1 MLTYFDFDP
10 NFPLHLFAPLAII
23 SKDQFLMNVCVRY
36 FPSQEVNMLFMK
48 RSILLGAVFYL
59 LVFAA
64 TFTGVLWADN
74 GISPAQ
80 EQEFTDARGA
90 LETARNAQAE
100 KFAPSY
106 MKLAEEF
113 LQTAK
118 NAKQIPDAAG
128 FSRASLLARAY
139 AELAEAVAAL
149 ETDVEKLAAAQDALQ
164 KAKAEIDQLKTKP

>member
-1 MLTYFDFDP
+1 ML
-10 NFPLHLFAPLAII
+10 I
-23 SKDQFLMNVCVRY
+23 
-36 FPSQEVNMLFMK
+36 MK
-48 RSILLGAVFYL
+48 RSIWLGAVFYL

-64 TFTGVLWADN
+64 TFTGVLWAE

-90 LETARNAQAE
+90 LESARNVQAE

-106 MKLAEEF
+106 MKQAEEF
-113 LQTAK
+113 LQTAR

-139 AELAEAVAAL
+139 AELAEAVAEL
-149 ETDVEKLAAAQDALQ
+149 EIDVEKLAATQDALQ
-164 KAKAEIDQLKTKP
+164 KAKAEIEQLKNKP